1 MILFTVFWPLC
12 NVIRSFMLVVVSVLY
27 LPLHFIII
35 VNIIVIITVTFIA
48 NIMFIILLSLEI
60 LSGAV
65 YYSYEVS

>member
-1 MILFTVFWPLC
+1 
-12 NVIRSFMLVVVSVLY
+12 MLVAVGVLY

-48 NIMFIILLSLEI
+48 NIMFIILLSLEF

>member
-1 MILFTVFWPLC
+1 
-12 NVIRSFMLVVVSVLY
+12 MLVAVGVLY

-48 NIMFIILLSLEI
+48 NIMFIILLSSEF